1 MNEPLTHHDFS
12 GDLANKTLNTTLI
25 SMQIQALRE
34 SLRRLTD
41 PEEVQIERLDNDLE
55 NQQTKPIC

>member
-1 MNEPLTHHDFS
+1 MNEQLVHHDFS
-12 GDLANKTLNTTLI
+12 GDLANSTLNTTLI

-41 PEEVQIERLDNDLE
+41 SEEAQIERLDNDLE